1 MISLMDHQKKAL
13 TKMHNGCILCGGV
26 GSGKSLTAIAY
37 YMEHYKGKPLYIITT
52 ARKRDTAEW
61 TGELFKFGEDYF
73 NCGLDFVIVDSWNN
87 IDKYKDVTDS
97 FFIFDEQRVVGGGVW
112 AKDFI
117 KIAKAN
123 HWILLSAT
131 PGDNWMDYIA
141 VFVANGYHKNRTEFL
156 RRHVVFDPYVTFPKV
171 RKYVNVEYLIKC
183 RDHCLVQMPFEK
195 PAERHH
201 RDIHCEY
208 DENAY
213 KIAKEA
219 RWNEDEDKPIEN
231 SSELCQ
237 VLRRISSSDESRLA
251 RVRDILRKRRKA
263 IIFYNYNYELDILR
277 QLSDEYVVAEW
288 NGQKHENIPE
298 GDSWVYLV
306 QYTAGAEG
314 WNCVTTDCVIFYS
327 ESYSYKAMEQ
337 ACGRIDRLNTP
348 YKNLWYFHLRSDS
361 SIDKA
366 VERCLKMKKDF
377 NEKAF
382 SLEV

>member
-1 MISLMDHQKKAL
+1 
-13 TKMHNGCILCGGV
+13 MHNGCILCGGV

-37 YMEHYKGKPLYIITT
+37 YIEHHKGKQLYIITT

-61 TGELFKFGEDYF
+61 PSELFKFGEEYF
-73 NCGLDFVIVDSWNN
+73 NCGLDYVTVDSWNN
-87 IDKYKDVTDS
+87 IDKYKDVTDA

-141 VFVANGYHKNRTEFL
+141 VFVANGYYKNRTEFL
-156 RRHVVFDPYVTFPKV
+156 RRHVIFDPYVTFPKV
-171 RKYVNVEYLIKC
+171 RKYVDVEYLIKC

-195 PAERHH
+195 PSERHH
-201 RDIHCEY
+201 RDIHCDY

-213 KIAKEA
+213 KIAREA

-231 SSELCQ
+231 ASELCQ
-237 VLRRISSSDESRLA
+237 VLRRISSSDESRLE

-288 NGQKHENIPE
+288 NGQKHENIQE

-382 SLEV
+382 LLEG

>member
-1 MISLMDHQKKAL
+1 MDHQKKAL

-37 YMEHYKGKPLYIITT
+37 YMEHHKGKQLYIITT

-61 TGELFKFGEDYF
+61 TGESFKFGEDYF

-87 IDKYKDVTDS
+87 IDKYKDVTDA

-171 RKYVNVEYLIKC
+171 RKYVDVEYLIKC

-201 RDIHCEY
+201 RDVHCEY

-213 KIAKEA
+213 KIAREA

-231 SSELCQ
+231 ASELCQ
-237 VLRRISSSDESRLA
+237 VLRRISSSDESRLE

-382 SLEV
+382 LLEG